1 MPIIDCHVHLN
12 NYDGINGIEKKSLSL
27 EERLNSLVQSMHN
40 HSIEY
45 SIILSSYKID
55 ADRPSTS
62 KIIDVIRKYENRLG
76 VVAGFTIDNHDDE
89 DLNDCRKWLKN
100 GIIKGIKLYCGYEH
114 HYPYDERYQR
124 VYDMCIEYGCPLMI
138 HTGDTFL
145 KTAKIKYSH
154 PLNIDDIAVDNPE
167 LKIIM
172 CHAGNPWFVDCK
184 EVLYKNTN
192 VSADI
197 SGLIVGSFT
206 HFNRDYYISKIKEL
220 LDYVGESHR
229 LLYGSD
235 WPICSMASYLSF
247 VRKLELDK
255 RSIELLM
262 FKNAKRVFKL

>member
-1 MPIIDCHVHLN
+1 MPTIDCHVHLN
-12 NYDGINGIEKKSLSL
+12 NYDRIIGIEKKSLSL
-27 EERLNSLVQSMHN
+27 EERLNSLVQSMHT

-76 VVAGFTIDNHDDE
+76 VVAGFTIDNHADE
-89 DLNDCRKWLKN
+89 DLKDCRKWLKN
-100 GIIKGIKLYCGYEH
+100 GIIKGIKLYCGYEY

-192 VSADI
+192 VYADI
-197 SGLIVGSFT
+197 SGLIVGNFT

-220 LDYVGESHR
+220 LDYVAESHR
-229 LLYGSD
+229 LLYGSN

-247 VRKLELDK
+247 VRKLELEK